1 MGNRER
7 VSIRGRRTR
16 IGRAIAIGV
25 SAFVLGAAPAFAQ
38 VATMLDVKA
47 GQNVWATRMDG
58 ATIKGKVIAIA
69 ATGLQLKED
78 EHVTSLPIADIYQIE
93 ERDPLK
99 NGAVNGAGVG
109 AIAGGVG
116 AWTRF
121 VVSCINSNSDRCNTS
136 GRTIAVMGAL
146 AGAGIGALVGAGI
159 DRAIESRRLL
169 YYRSWPAAALTIAPV
184 VSPHGARVGVSLRW

>member
-1 MGNRER
+1 MGNRAR

-58 ATIKGKVIAIA
+58 TTIKGKVIAIA
-69 ATGLQLKED
+69 ATGLQLQED
-78 EHVTSLPIADIYQIE
+78 EYVTSLPIADIYQIE

-109 AIAGGVG
+109 AIAGGLG
-116 AWTRF
+116 AYLGLTLG
-121 VVSCINSNSDRCNTS
+121 CITSNADRCSRGPT
-136 GRTIAVMGAL
+136 AFVVMGAL
-146 AGAGIGALVGAGI
+146 SGAGIGALVGAGI

>member
-1 MGNRER
+1 MRNRER

-25 SAFVLGAAPAFAQ
+25 SAFVLGASSALAQ
-38 VATMLDVKA
+38 VATMPDVKA

-58 ATIKGKVIAIA
+58 VTIKGKVIAIA

-78 EHVTSLPIADIYQIE
+78 ERVTSLPIADIYQIE

-99 NGAVNGAGVG
+99 NGSVNGAGVG

-116 AWTRF
+116 AWTGLAI
-121 VVSCINSNSDRCNTS
+121 SCITSNSDRCNTS
-136 GRTIAVMGAL
+136 GKTIAVMGAL

-169 YYRSWPAAALTIAPV
+169 YYRRWPAAALTIGPV
-184 VSPHGARVGVSLRW
+184 VSPHGAGAGASVRW